1 MVRGR
6 MLTLLFGSAM
16 LVWGAAPTEAV
27 ATRGRVEH
35 GPAPRLERPS
45 QTTTAEVDELLELS
59 PLRAQLEALAGGIHA
74 QLREAHGE
82 LDAHDRAVVDRVAAR
97 HFDSGILFARVRLAL
112 GRNVDEARLAAA
124 LTWYRSPLGRRITRH
139 EITAF
144 PTGRAEVISPSDE
157 RVALVQQL
165 DERRG
170 VSETALDVAM
180 ALMRSLARV
189 ADPLRP
195 AHLRQSRDQLENQLT
210 LARIQGFAPIKIA
223 CLQDM
228 LLAYAELTDAELAA
242 YLGFLES
249 PAGQWYTGAMNEAL
263 VDAASVA
270 AGLAAVDLVTLVPRL
285 TESR

>member
-1 MVRGR
+1 MVLGR
-6 MLTLLFGSAM
+6 TLMLLFGGAM
-16 LVWGAAPTEAV
+16 LVWGAGPTEAV
-27 ATRGRVEH
+27 APRGIVER
-35 GPAPRLERPS
+35 GPAPRLVPPS
-45 QTTTAEVDELLELS
+45 QATSTAVDELLELS
-59 PLRAQLEALAGGIHA
+59 PLRAQLEALAGGIRA

-82 LDAHDRAVVDRVAAR
+82 LDAHDRAVVDQIAGR

-112 GRNVDEARLAAA
+112 GRNVDPARLDATLA
-124 LTWYRSPLGRRITRH
+124 WHRSPLGRRITRR
-139 EITAF
+139 EIVAF
-144 PTGRAEVISPSDE
+144 PAGRAVVVSPSDE

-170 VSETALDVAM
+170 VSETALDVTM

-189 ADPLRP
+189 AEPLRP
-195 AHLRQSRDQLENQLT
+195 AHLRHTRNQLESQLT
-210 LARIQGFAPIKIA
+210 LARIQGFVPIKIG

-249 PAGQWYTGAMNEAL
+249 PAGQWYTGAMNEAV

-270 AGLAAVDLVTLVPRL
+270 AGLAAVELVTLVPRL

>member
-27 ATRGRVEH
+27 ATRGLVEH

-112 GRNVDEARLAAA
+112 GRNVDE
-124 LTWYRSPLGRRITRH
+124 
-139 EITAF
+139 
-144 PTGRAEVISPSDE
+144 
-157 RVALVQQL
+157 
-165 DERRG
+165 
-170 VSETALDVAM
+170 
-180 ALMRSLARV
+180 ARV

>member
-1 MVRGR
+1 MIRGR
-6 MLTLLFGSAM
+6 TLSLLLGGVV
-16 LVWGAAPTEAV
+16 LVWGAGPIEAV
-27 ATRGRVEH
+27 APRGVVEG

-45 QTTTAEVDELLELS
+45 QTTSKAVDELLELS
-59 PLRAQLEALAGGIHA
+59 PLRAQLEALAAGIRA

-82 LDAHDRAVVDRVAAR
+82 LDAHDHAVVDRVAAR
-97 HFDSGILFARVRLAL
+97 HFDRGILFARVRLAL
-112 GRNVDEARLAAA
+112 GRNVDPARLDATLA
-124 LTWYRSPLGRRITRH
+124 WHRSPLGRRITRH
-139 EITAF
+139 ELEAF
-144 PTGRAEVISPSDE
+144 PEGRAVVVSPSDE

-195 AHLRQSRDQLENQLT
+195 AHLRHTSNQLESQLT
-210 LARIQGFAPIKIA
+210 VARIQGFAPIKIA
-223 CLQDM
+223 CLQEM

-270 AGLAAVDLVTLVPRL
+270 AALAAVELVILVPRL

>member
-6 MLTLLFGSAM
+6 TLTLLFGGAM
-16 LVWGAAPTEAV
+16 LVWGVAPTEAV
-27 ATRGRVEH
+27 TPRGLVER

-45 QTTTAEVDELLELS
+45 QTTIADVDELLELS
-59 PLRAQLEALAGGIHA
+59 PLRAQLEALAGGINA
-74 QLREAHGE
+74 QLREAHGQ
-82 LDAHDRAVVDRVAAR
+82 LDAHDRGVVDRVAAR

-112 GRNVDEARLAAA
+112 GRNVDPARLDATLA
-124 LTWYRSPLGRRITRH
+124 WYRSPLGRRITRH
-139 EITAF
+139 EIAAF
-144 PTGRAEVISPSDE
+144 LAGRAAVVSPSDE
-157 RVALVQQL
+157 RVALVQLL

-189 ADPLRP
+189 AEPLRP
-195 AHLRQSRDQLENQLT
+195 AHLRVSRDQLESQLT
-210 LARIQGFAPIKIA
+210 LARIQGFTPIRIA

-228 LLAYAELTDAELAA
+228 LLAYAELTDAELTA
-242 YLGFLES
+242 YLEFLES
-249 PAGQWYTGAMNEAL
+249 PAGQWYTGAMNEAV

-270 AGLAAVDLVTLVPRL
+270 AGLAAVELVTLVPRL

>member
-1 MVRGR
+1 MVCGR
-6 MLTLLFGSAM
+6 TLSLLVGGAM
-16 LVWGAAPTEAV
+16 LVWGAGPTEAV
-27 ATRGRVEH
+27 APRGLVER
-35 GPAPRLERPS
+35 GLAPRLERPS
-45 QTTTAEVDELLELS
+45 ATTSADVDELLELS
-59 PLRAQLEALAGGIHA
+59 PLRAQLEALADGVRA

-82 LDAHDRAVVDRVAAR
+82 LDAHDRAMVDRVSAR

-112 GRNVDEARLAAA
+112 GRNADPGRLDAA
-124 LTWYRSPLGRRITRH
+124 LAWFRSPLGRGITRH
-139 EITAF
+139 ETEAF
-144 PTGRAEVISPSDE
+144 PAARAGVVSPSDE

-189 ADPLRP
+189 AEPLRP
-195 AHLRQSRDQLENQLT
+195 AHLRHTRDQLESHLM
-210 LARIQGFAPIKIA
+210 LARIQGFVPIKIA

-270 AGLAAVDLVTLVPRL
+270 AGLAAAELVTLVPRL

>member
-1 MVRGR
+1 MVRGGTL
-6 MLTLLFGSAM
+6 MLLFGGAM
-16 LVWGAAPTEAV
+16 LMWSAAPAEAV
-27 ATRGRVEH
+27 APRGLVER
-35 GPAPRLERPS
+35 GPAPRLVRPS
-45 QTTTAEVDELLELS
+45 QTTTADVDELLDLS
-59 PLRAQLEALAGGIHA
+59 PLRAQLEALAGGIPA

-82 LDAHDRAVVDRVAAR
+82 LDAHDRGVVDRVAAR

-112 GRNVDEARLAAA
+112 GRNVDPARLDATLA
-124 LTWYRSPLGRRITRH
+124 WYRSPLGRRITRH
-139 EITAF
+139 EVAAF
-144 PTGRAEVISPSDE
+144 PTGRAEMVSPSDE

-189 ADPLRP
+189 AEPLRP
-195 AHLRQSRDQLENQLT
+195 AHLRHSRDQLESQLT
-210 LARIQGFAPIKIA
+210 LARIQGFTPIRIA

-228 LLAYAELTDAELAA
+228 LLAYAELTDAELTA

-249 PAGQWYTGAMNEAL
+249 PAGQWYTGAMNEAV

-270 AGLAAVDLVTLVPRL
+270 AGLAAVELVTLVPRL